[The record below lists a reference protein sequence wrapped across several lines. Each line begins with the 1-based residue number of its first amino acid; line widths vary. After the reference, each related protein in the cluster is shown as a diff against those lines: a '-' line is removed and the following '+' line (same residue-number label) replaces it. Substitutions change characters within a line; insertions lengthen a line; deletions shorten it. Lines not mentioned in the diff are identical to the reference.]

1 MRLATAIACILAIAA
16 LAVPARG
23 QAPNLPLNPRKY
35 GADRVVVVHYAR
47 LDGQYDGWNLWA
59 WPVGKEGAPVRFDG
73 TDAFGRFA
81 VIPLPRNE
89 KVERVGFIVR
99 KGEWESKDHDGDRFI
114 DVGPRPVTEAWI
126 VSGDATVHAKAPA
139 IDRTPKLV
147 AAFLDARDRV
157 TVASSVPI
165 DAALEKSIAIVPA
178 SGVGSFAVRDA
189 KPVKGAGGT
198 RPVTELR
205 LSRAVRDE
213 EVAALRISLGGGAPI
228 PVFARGVLEDP
239 AFQALDA
246 ELGPR
251 CDLAEARFATW
262 SPVADKV
269 ELLLYGPATG
279 GKRPAAEPQRTVA
292 LDRGPKGT
300 WSVTVPGDL
309 HGTAYAYRFT
319 SYGEQRV
326 APDIH
331 CIAATEDSSR
341 SVAVD
346 LSRVAPAGWDA
357 DAPPRIAQPTDEV
370 LYELHVRDFSVADSS
385 CPDRERGTYLG
396 LVHSGTSPTGGPTGL
411 AYLRRLGVTA
421 VHLLPVHDYGGT
433 PGTYNWGYW
442 TALFNVPESNY
453 ATDRA
458 DPLSAIRDLR
468 TAILGMHA
476 AGIRV
481 VLDVVYNHTCSSG
494 PASPFDQ
501 TVPYWFFRT
510 APDGSYANDAGCGN
524 SVADER
530 PMVRK
535 YILDSL
541 SFWLREYH
549 VDGLRFDLLGTHVPE
564 TVRAVC
570 ERVKGV
576 RPDATL
582 YGEPWTGGGPV
593 RFGKGAQKGMR
604 MAVFNDHVRGALR
617 GDTDGASPGFATGAG
632 GDPGAVRR
640 GAMGSIDDF
649 AQEPAET
656 INYVSA
662 HDNLTLVDKIA
673 KASPGADGAARR
685 AMQRLAIGA
694 VLAFQGIPFIE
705 GGSELCRTKGGDHN
719 SYQSGDA
726 VNRYDWTQ
734 STKALAPARG
744 GARTPA
750 GAGDGC
756 GDTAAWVAGMIAIRR
771 AHPAF
776 RMDDDAEVRKAI
788 EFLPSDG
795 KVVAW
800 TIDGTVARDPARRI
814 LVALNGEAS
823 PQRLTLPAGPWSV
836 LADDDAA
843 GTDPQG
849 TVNGTVTLPAWSM
862 LVATQ

>member
-1 MRLATAIACILAIAA
+1 MQTFAGLIAA
-16 LAVPARG
+16 CLAALTVLVPAAGAQSPR
-23 QAPNLPLNPRKY
+23 LPVNPRKY
-35 GADRVVVVHYAR
+35 GADQVVVVHYAR
-47 LDGQYDGWNLWA
+47 LDGDYDGWNLWA
-59 WPVGKEGAPVRFDG
+59 WPLGKEGAAHAFEG
-73 TDAFGRFA
+73 KDAFGRYA
-81 VIPLPRNE
+81 VVPLPRGE

-99 KGEWESKDHDGDRFI
+99 KGDWQAKDHDGDRF
-114 DVGPRPVTEAWI
+114 VEVSGKPVTEAWV
-126 VSGDATVHAKAPA
+126 VSGDAAVHASAPKV
-139 IDRTPKLV
+139 DRSVRVT
-147 AAFLDARDRV
+147 AAFLDARDRI
-157 TVASSVPI
+157 TVATSVPL
-165 DAALEKSIAIVPA
+165 DQKALSALEVTSVRAPGKY
-178 SGVGSFAVRDA
+178 AVRSSRRVQA
-189 KPVKGAGGT
+189 AGGSQ
-198 RPVTELR
+198 RPVTELVLAR
-205 LSRAVRDE
+205 PVPDE
-213 EVAALRISLGGGAPI
+213 EIAALRIRSGGEAAT
-228 PVFARGVLEDP
+228 VYARGVLEDA

-246 ELGPR
+246 ELGPACSR
-251 CDLAEARFATW
+251 LQSSFRTW

-279 GKRPAAEPQRTVA
+279 GARPGDAPERTVD
-292 LDRGPKGT
+292 LQRGPKGT

-319 SYGEQRV
+319 SYGEARV
-326 APDIH
+326 AADIH
-331 CIAATEDSSR
+331 GVAATEDSSR

-346 LSRVAPAGWDA
+346 LSRAAPDGWDA
-357 DAPPRIAQPTDEV
+357 DSPPRLAQPTDEV
-370 LYELHVRDFSVADSS
+370 LYELHVRDFSVGDSS
-385 CPDRERGTYLG
+385 CPGSERGTYLG

-411 AYLRRLGVTA
+411 AYLRSLGITA

-433 PGTYNWGYW
+433 PGEYNWGYW

-458 DPLSAIRDLR
+458 DPLSPVRDLR
-468 TAILGMHA
+468 AAVLGLHR

-494 PASPFDQ
+494 PSSAFDC

-510 APDGSYANDAGCGN
+510 AADGSYANDAGCGN

-535 YILDSL
+535 YILDSI

-570 ERVKGV
+570 ARVKSI

-582 YGEPWTGGGPV
+582 YGEPWTGGGPI

-617 GDTDGASPGFATGAG
+617 GDTDGTSPGFATGAG
-632 GDPGAVRR
+632 GDPAAIRR

-649 AQEPAET
+649 AQEPIET

-673 KASPGADGAARR
+673 KATPAAAGDGALRS

-694 VLAFQGIPFIE
+694 VLSFQGIPFIE

-719 SYQSGDA
+719 SYNSGDP
-726 VNRYDWTQ
+726 VNRYDWNQ
-734 STKALAPARG
+734 SSKP
-744 GARTPA
+744 
-750 GAGDGC
+750 GAGGC

-776 RMDDDAEVRKAI
+776 RMDDDAEVRRSI

-800 TIDGTVARDPARRI
+800 TIDGSASRDPARRI
-814 LVALNGEAS
+814 LVVLNGEPS
-823 PQRLTLPAGPWSV
+823 EQRLTLPAGQWDV
-836 LADDDAA
+836 LADHDSA
-843 GTDPQG
+843 GTEPQG
-849 TVNGTVTLPAWSM
+849 KVNGTVTLPAWSM